1 MPIHRR
7 LPKRGFYNPFS
18 KKIAVVNVSQLNRF
32 DDGTEVTPEL
42 LLSSG
47 LVKKIGDGVK
57 VLGTGE
63 IKKKVSVTAHQFS
76 KTAAEKIEAAGGTV
90 HQA

>member
-18 KKIAVVNVSQLNRF
+18 KKISVVNVSQLNRF

-42 LLSSG
+42 LVTAG
-47 LVKKIGDGVK
+47 LVKKIEDGVK

-63 IKKKVSVTAHQFS
+63 LIKKLSVTAHHFS
-76 KTAAEKIEAAGGTV
+76 KTASSKIEAAGGTV